1 MVEASGAS
9 RIVVAE
15 TGNKRTNITEQDTQS
30 TIRDLASWFET
41 NAAAHYTAQMVP
53 KANGATADQVGAVLT
68 EVGAQA
74 SHLAISLQKYN
85 GGLQY
90 LDTFVG
96 LSVDE
101 LNALGTQHGLK
112 ARKILPFAKDV
123 DESLQCLQINDDGS
137 ETVIS
142 FDTSDGSVMENLNMT
157 YAQYLED
164 IRTKL
169 LTSKLVYEE
178 GLGLVSVA

>member
-15 TGNKRTNITEQDTQS
+15 MGNKRTNITEQDTVQC
-30 TIRDLASWFET
+30 IKDLAGWLET
-41 NAAAHYTAQMVP
+41 NAASHYTAQMVP
-53 KANGATADQVGAVLT
+53 KANGAAAEQVTGVLT
-68 EVGAQA
+68 EFGAQA
-74 SHLAISLQKYN
+74 SHLAFSLQKYN

-96 LSVDE
+96 LTIDE
-101 LNALGTQHGLK
+101 INGLGSTHGLK
-112 ARKILPFAKDV
+112 ARHIVPFAKDI
-123 DESLQCLQINDDGS
+123 DESLQCVQINDDGS

-157 YAQYLED
+157 YSQYIED

-169 LTSKLVYEE
+169 LTNKLVFEE